1 MSTLPELRQVVLL
14 TDDLEAALA
23 RARADFQVPEGTRD
37 VAGMAEIGFVHEV
50 FGFDRTYVEI
60 CQPVDPSSPLG
71 RKVASGGG
79 SGFMVVVQVAD
90 SAAMLRRAA
99 DLGLEPLFVKD
110 FHGSPISQWHPR
122 DFGTIAEFDEMRPAD
137 SWHLAPDVYRGRGT
151 GVVEDIVA
159 VTLSVVDP
167 DAMAARWAT
176 VLDGRLRP
184 DGRSVDAGGTV
195 IAFVTVPGVSGL
207 VAADCR
213 AHDRGR
219 VGQRIEACGV
229 EFRLV

>member
-23 RARADFQVPEGTRD
+23 QARTDFQVPEGTRD

-71 RKVASGGG
+71 RKVASGGA

-151 GVVEDIVA
+151 DVVDDIVA
-159 VTLSVVDP
+159 VTLSVADP
-167 DAMAARWAT
+167 ETMAARWAT
-176 VLDGRLRP
+176 VLDGRLRSG
-184 DGRSVDAGGTV
+184 GRAVDVGDRI
-195 IAFVTVPGVSGL
+195 IAFDTVPGVSGL
-207 VAADCR
+207 VSVDCR
-213 AHDRGR
+213 AHDRSR
-219 VGQRIEACGV
+219 VGQRIEACNV
-229 EFRLV
+229 AFRLV